1 MIVLGQEEY
10 VFFVVNL
17 VTQQWQ
23 WNNFPQY
30 MYFHYTNEFLTV
42 IIHVTQR
49 GSVWWM
55 IYPCSRGKSIGYCN
69 VTCACSQYWRL
80 EFKEVHITKLLWSIL
95 SYLQTLL
102 MHSTLITVYGYM
114 YWLLSKCSFLHLVN
128 MLEFKYTKLLLSIL
142 SYLLQTLLMYPYN
155 TLGVHVLA
163 IVKM

>member
-1 MIVLGQEEY
+1 MDDNNTHALG
-10 VFFVVNL
+10 
-17 VTQQWQ
+17 
-23 WNNFPQY
+23 
-30 MYFHYTNEFLTV
+30 
-42 IIHVTQR
+42 
-49 GSVWWM
+49 
-55 IYPCSRGKSIGYCN
+55 GKSIGYCN

-155 TLGVHVLA
+155 ALGVHVLV
-163 IVKM
+163 IVKMQLSAFSQHVGIQIYYKTPVIYLILSFTNIAHVSL